1 MTNPALSATTPWFR
15 QPWPWLLMGGPAV
28 VVVAGL
34 YTASLAWRSDDGLVA
49 DDYYKRGLAIN
60 QSLDR
65 TTAAA
70 ARGLHATV
78 RIADDGRVDVA
89 LQGRGA
95 WPASVRL
102 RLVHP
107 THAGADRVVELPATG
122 EGHYA
127 GDIAAFAPGRW
138 RIALEGDGWKL
149 PAAESTGPRVH
160 VVLGAPDA

>member
-127 GDIAAFAPGRW
+127 GDIDAFAPGRW